1 MATDKGR
8 NSALSINER
17 FVSDV
22 CRIIDGGRHQAY
34 AAVGQVGI
42 MTFWNVGRRIV
53 EE

>member
-42 MTFWNVGRRIV
+42 
-53 EE
+53 